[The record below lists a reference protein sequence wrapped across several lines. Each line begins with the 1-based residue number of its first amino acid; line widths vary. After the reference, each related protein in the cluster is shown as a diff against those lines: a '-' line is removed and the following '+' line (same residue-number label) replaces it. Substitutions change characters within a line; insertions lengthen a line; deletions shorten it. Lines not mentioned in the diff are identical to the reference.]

1 MKVETLIAT
10 ILQKMP
16 QTGKVQRKFVSHIF
30 TLLLSI
36 RTRFN
41 YQSMARVGTY
51 NHLSYRKN
59 FSKSFDFKSF
69 NKAIIEDY
77 CGSERV
83 VIFDPSYI
91 RKSGKKTPGINY
103 FWSGSSSAVKWGL
116 ELSTLAIGD
125 VKNHTALHFHS
136 ELTQYT
142 KGEES
147 MRQFYAKMICK
158 EAKEL
163 LKISNYIVFDAFFS
177 KKEFVHTICKEGFVL
192 ISRLQKNSFL
202 RYSYSGEQK
211 KQRGPKKKFGEKV
224 DLKKLSMEHFT
235 LMEGSED
242 ERIYEGVVHVRH
254 LKMWCKVVVVQTL
267 EDKEVVRTKVYF
279 STDITME
286 GIKVYE
292 YYRLRFQI
300 EFLFRDAK
308 CFLGLEQCQSRK
320 TEALNFHYN
329 ACFATLNIAKA
340 VHWLDVPKED
350 RKAFS
355 MADIKTKYSNQFLL
369 DKIITAYGKDPLVE
383 INNPIIKEIY
393 LLGTI
398 AA

>member
-1 MKVETLIAT
+1 MKVATLIDT
-10 ILQKMP
+10 ILRKMP

-59 FSKSFDFKSF
+59 FSKSFDFMAF

-91 RKSGKKTPGINY
+91 RKSGKKTPGVNY

-125 VKNHTALHFHS
+125 VENHTALHFHS

-147 MRQFYAKMICK
+147 MRQFYAKIISK
-158 EAKEL
+158 QAQEL
-163 LKISNYIVFDAFFS
+163 LKLSKYIVFDAFFS
-177 KKEFVHTICKEGFVL
+177 KKEFVYTICKEGFVL

-202 RYSYSGEQK
+202 RYSYTGEQK

-235 LMEGSED
+235 LMEGSD
-242 ERIYEGVVHVRH
+242 NERIYEGVVHVRH
-254 LKMWCKVVVVQTL
+254 LKIWCKAVVIQTL
-267 EDKEVVRTKVYF
+267 EDKEVTKTKVYF

-286 GIKVYE
+286 GRKVYE
-292 YYRLRFQI
+292 YYKLRFQI

-308 CFLGLEQCQSRK
+308 GFLGLEQCQSRRM
-320 TEALNFHYN
+320 EALNFHYN
-329 ACFATLNIAKA
+329 ACFSTLNIAKA
-340 VHWLDVPKED
+340 THLLSVPKED
-350 RKAFS
+350 RKPFS
-355 MADIKTKYSNQFLL
+355 MADIKTKYSNEFLL
-369 DKIITAYGKDPLVE
+369 DKLITAYGKDPLVE

-393 LLGTI
+393 QLGTI

>member
-1 MKVETLIAT
+1 MTVETLIDT

-16 QTGKVQRKFVSHIF
+16 QTGKVQRKFISHIF

-59 FSKSFDFKSF
+59 FSKYFDFISF
-69 NKAIIEDY
+69 NKAIIKEHN
-77 CGSERV
+77 GSELV
-83 VIFDPSYI
+83 VLFDPSYI
-91 RKSGKKTPGINY
+91 RKSGKQTPGVNY
-103 FWSGSSSAVKWGL
+103 FWSGSSGAVKWGL

-125 VKNHTALHFHS
+125 VENHTAMHYHS
-136 ELTQYT
+136 ELTQYI

-147 MRQFYAKMICK
+147 MRQFYAKIVCK
-158 EAKEL
+158 EAQEL
-163 LKISNYIVFDAFFS
+163 LKLSKYIVFDAFFS
-177 KKEFVHTICKEGFVL
+177 KKEFVHTICKEGFTL

-202 RYSYSGEQK
+202 RYRYLGEQK

-224 DLKKLSMEHFT
+224 DLKNLSIEHFT
-235 LMEGSED
+235 LMEGNDD

-267 EDKEVVRTKVYF
+267 EDKEVTRTKVYF
-279 STDITME
+279 STDITTE
-286 GIKVYE
+286 GLKVYE
-292 YYRLRFQI
+292 YYKLRFQI

-308 CFLGLEQCQSRK
+308 GFLGLEQCQSRK
-320 TEALNFHYN
+320 TEALNFHFN
-329 ACFATLNIAKA
+329 ACFSTLNIAK
-340 VHWLDVPKED
+340 VTHLLDVPKEE

-369 DKIITAYGKDPLVE
+369 DKLIMAYGKDPLVE
-383 INNPIIKEIY
+383 INNPIIREIY
-393 LLGTI
+393 KLGTI